1 MPNWE
6 EIIEDYSEYIDRE
19 NADPILVECKTNML
33 LKKLYYQLLTDNEAL
48 KCNNEVSDCAIHT
61 PSLRGSLDKKNGF
74 AHKLCQMIY
83 PHEEED
89 KIHAYI
95 CFGRFLSH
103 LRTRYRKQIMD
114 SKKEQEERKKRVI
127 DSCALN
133 RPISDEVVNPK
144 AMPVNVAPLKELQPF
159 FNHMKQNIPAGIK
172 ELEFTRGVHYDDG
185 RIDLC
190 KQVVGSSWICN
201 LMDSIKNN
209 PHVDHF
215 LLGNNIIDIV
225 GANAIGK
232 FISSEH
238 VPKIKTWYIAG
249 NRITTDG
256 IQIICEALEHDTDAE
271 ALWLKRNPLMPIGGM
286 YIGEM
291 LQVNSTLQI
300 LDLENTGLLDEG
312 IEYVMLGLKKN
323 TRLRK
328 LYLGSNGITEEGAKY
343 IANYFNTLTE
353 QKRKG
358 VTSLYLGCNRLKDAG
373 IQMLAN
379 ALKNYP
385 YLKRLSV
392 GSNRIT
398 YNGSNV
404 LMNALTN
411 SPNLIC
417 LSLGLPKATF
427 AIGEIPNLISNDGAE
442 QIAQFIKNNK
452 TTKFLDISGNRLKNE
467 GLLVISKALENN
479 DTLIDIKYHQ
489 PIMKIEPNI
498 DRAIQKKLKSN
509 IKNRLNMTQDHMYQN
524 YLRFVKHTKKVV
536 NIDSVYRTRDFK

>member
-1 MPNWE
+1 MIKWE
-6 EIIEDYSEYIDRE
+6 EIIEDYVEYIDRE
-19 NADPILVECKTNML
+19 NANPIIVECKTDML
-33 LKKLYYQLLTDNEAL
+33 LKKLYFQLLADNEAL
-48 KCNNEVSDCAIHT
+48 KCNNEISICAIHT
-61 PSLRGSLDKKNGF
+61 PSLRGNLDKKNRF
-74 AHKLCQMIY
+74 AHRLCQMIF
-83 PHEEED
+83 PHNEED

-95 CFGRFLSH
+95 RFGRFLTH
-103 LRTRYRKQIMD
+103 LRTRYRKQVMD
-114 SKKEQEERKKRVI
+114 AEKKRMENKKHTI
-127 DSCALN
+127 DSCTLN
-133 RPISDEVVNPK
+133 RPISDEVINPK
-144 AMPVNVAPLKELQPF
+144 AMPVNVALLKELEPF
-159 FNHMKQNIPAGIK
+159 FSHMKNNVPSGTK

-201 LMDSIKNN
+201 LMDSIRNN

-249 NRITTDG
+249 NRITTEG
-256 IQIICEALEHDTDAE
+256 IQIIGEALEQDTDAE

-291 LQVNSTLQI
+291 LQANNTLQI

-312 IEYVMLGLKKN
+312 IEYLTLGLKNN

-328 LYLGSNGITEEGAKY
+328 LYLGSNGITIKGAESL
-343 IANYFNTLTE
+343 AGYFDILTE

-358 VTSLYLGCNRLKDAG
+358 ITSLYITCNRLKDGG
-373 IQMLAN
+373 IQVLAE
-379 ALKNYP
+379 ALKNYEH
-385 YLKRLSV
+385 LKRLAV

-398 YNGSNV
+398 WKGSDI
-404 LMNALTN
+404 LLDALTN
-411 SPNLIC
+411 SPNLTC
-417 LSLGLPKATF
+417 LSFGTPKATF
-427 AIGEIPNLISNDGAE
+427 AIGEIPNLISDQGAV
-442 QIAQFIKNNK
+442 QIAKFIKNNK
-452 TTKFLDISGNRLKNE
+452 HIKLLDIGGNRITNN

-479 DTLIDIKYHQ
+479 DVLLDLKYQQPMLKIDAKV
-489 PIMKIEPNI
+489 
-498 DRAIQKKLKSN
+498 DRTIQNKLRN
-509 IKNRLNMTQDHMYQN
+509 NVKNNLNMTQDHMYQN
-524 YLRFVKHTKKVV
+524 YLRFIKHTKKVV